1 MSQSTLFAVRA
12 RRLLT
17 RPAARR
23 LVVAALAVATGLTVT
38 SIVTAAEAARRDWGS
53 ARPVAVATRDLAP
66 GDVVGTGAV
75 EVRRLPAAAVADR
88 ALSEAPVGATV
99 RQPVAAGEPLVGER
113 LAPHGLTGA
122 AALVPDGSRALAVP
136 LGTVGTPPLTAGDLV
151 DLLAVVPPEGGGDG
165 AGAGGDPAF
174 PLVEGA
180 QVVDVGDEVASV
192 AVPTGDAPRVAY
204 ALSQGVVVLAL
215 TGR

>member
-1 MSQSTLFAVRA
+1 VSQSTLLAVRA
-12 RRLLT
+12 RRLLA
-17 RPAARR
+17 RPVARR
-23 LVVAALAVATGLTVT
+23 LAVAALAVATGVTVT
-38 SIVTAAEAARRDWGS
+38 SIVTAAEAARRSWGS

-99 RQPVAAGEPLVGER
+99 RQPVAAGEPLIGER

-151 DLLAVVPPEGGGDG
+151 DLLAVVPPEAGGDG
-165 AGAGGDPAF
+165 GGDPAF

-192 AVPTGDAPRVAY
+192 AVPTEDAPRVAY